1 MGKQK
6 GDGARS
12 KARPSSSSLA
22 ASLLPSGSAA
32 AVGFGGYVGGSRLDA
47 PPSGDDSRPFL
58 EVDSDLAL
66 HLKRLARKDPTT
78 KGFEYK
84 RLVVDY
90 NRDVRR
96 ATHDTM
102 TILVTAVGRD
112 LAPQLKSLMG
122 PWWFSQFDP
131 VSEVSQA
138 AKRSFQAVFSA
149 PEKRLDA
156 LILCTA
162 EVFIYLEENLRLTP
176 QNMSDKGTALDELQ
190 EMHQQVISSSLLALA
205 TLLDVLVCLQL
216 ERPGT
221 ENLAA
226 QPKHALKARET
237 AISCA
242 DKLFTAHKYFLD
254 FLKSPSPAI
263 RSATYSVLSSFIKN
277 VPQAFNEGNMK
288 TLAAALLGG
297 FQEKDPACHSSMWDA
312 ILLFSNKFPESWT
325 SVNVQKTVLNRFWDF
340 LRNRCFGSQQVSYPS
355 LVLFLHTVPSKAVVA
370 ETFFLEFFKN
380 LWAGRNPSHS
390 LNADRVAFFRAL
402 QECFLWALHN
412 VSRYC
417 NGVDSISDFQATL
430 VKNVLVK
437 LLWQDYIFS
446 SSSRKEEKTSPGL
459 SVDSCES
466 DLASNKKT
474 VETLNITYP
483 MSYFRELANCI
494 VGVLSGIDL
503 LEHDLLSAFAAE
515 FQENCQ
521 SFFQHA
527 SNLERESEFAER
539 VIQFISLLGEH
550 AMQNGRGWPL
560 ASLVGPMLVNS
571 FALMRSHDSPSCVKI
586 LAVAVSVFG
595 PHKIVHELLIHNTS
609 PHSYSPDEGDRAL
622 EEDRFL
628 QMFNGT
634 FVPWCLSGNSYS
646 LSARLDLLLALLDDE
661 YFSEQWDSVIRYATN
676 LEHSGSAPCSLD
688 SDRITIL
695 AMLLQKVRNGITN
708 TKVGVSIST
717 KMGNPDHWHHELLE
731 STAVA
736 VARSSPPL
744 GASNS
749 QFLCTVVAGSTKINQ
764 ISLVSRNTLIL
775 IFEEVFKKLLS
786 FIMASSFTWV
796 RDAGSLLTA
805 GANTIGPEFENS
817 VSMFEMAQFALE
829 VLDGGL
835 YLLKT
840 LGEESGLSSVILAAI
855 FLIDWEFLV
864 LLTTIDDA
872 PDDKSREK
880 LKARLGF
887 GESFHAFRCKI
898 SNQFWKT
905 LSLHNRKA
913 LGKILIQCMRSAIFN
928 EEELDTEKFTSLC
941 CLWMLEILDCLSQD
955 PYEEQNLLDQ
965 LLCQGDR
972 WPLWIVPDFS
982 RPEGIVAKDFSIQD
996 FGHRKFISFIDKMI
1010 SEIGIHR
1017 VVGGYARYT
1026 LPPSVEATYEKPT
1039 RSWLAAE
1046 ILCSWKWP
1054 GGSAVASFLPSLSA
1068 YAKSKN
1074 FSSQE
1079 SLVDFIFNILLDG
1092 TLVQGGCAAQN
1103 FVYLCPT
1110 SSDEVEDIE
1119 EPFLRALVA
1128 FLLTLF
1134 NDKIWGTEKA
1144 MELFALLVNKLYVGE
1159 ATNANCLR
1167 ILPLI
1172 VNVLIQPL
1180 SQRSIRCNDSSGDA
1194 QHDSSGENHVQV
1206 VIEGWLKKALSF
1218 PPLIMWWQT
1227 GEDMEDWM
1235 QLVISCYPISAVE
1248 DIQTPKLEREIS
1260 SVERKLLLELF
1271 RKQRHGVGAPAV
1283 INQLPVVQMLLSKLM
1298 VVSVGYCW
1306 KEFDEEDWEFVLSQ
1320 IRRWLQSIVVMM
1332 EEIAE
1337 NVNDTITSSFTS
1349 DNLDDVVDNLGKI
1362 VFVSDPFPIDIAKN
1376 ALLSFSLSC
1385 GPFGRQQAEDAD
1397 NLNPVR
1403 TERWDPLKNRILEGI
1418 LRLLFC
1424 TGIAEA
1430 IASSCCHEAA
1440 FIVSA
1445 ARFEHSYFWELVALN
1460 VVNSSTDA
1468 IDRAVKSVEFWG
1480 LSKGPISSLYAILFS
1495 AKTVPL
1501 LQFAAYFI
1509 LSTELVLRLAIV
1521 EEDKSYLD
1529 GVSNNE
1535 EVSSSLDMSTETDI
1549 HLRAEISCM
1558 IEKLPSNVLEM
1569 DLVAD
1574 QRVHVF
1580 LAWSLLLS
1588 HLGSLPS
1595 SSPARERLVQY
1606 VQDSANPV
1614 ILDCL
1619 FQHIPLELW
1628 ILKKKDE
1635 ELPAGIAEAAAAA
1648 TRSIRT
1654 GSLLFS
1660 VQSLWPVEPLKMAS
1674 LAGAMFGLMLHI
1686 LPAYVRQW
1694 SNDLRDR
1701 STLSGIESFTR
1712 AWCSPHLIAGELSQ
1726 IKKDEIA
1733 DENFTIAVSKSA
1745 NEVVATYTKDETAMN
1760 LVIRLP
1766 SSYPL
1771 RPVDVDCTRSL
1782 GISEA
1787 KQRKWSMSMTL
1798 FVRNQNGA
1806 LAEAIR
1812 IWKRNFDKEF
1822 EGVEECPICYSVIH
1836 TVNHA
1841 LPRLAC
1847 KTCKHKFHSAC
1858 LYKWFSTS
1866 HKSTCPLCQSPF

>member
-1 MGKQK
+1 
-6 GDGARS
+6 
-12 KARPSSSSLA
+12 
-22 ASLLPSGSAA
+22 
-32 AVGFGGYVGGSRLDA
+32 
-47 PPSGDDSRPFL
+47 
-58 EVDSDLAL
+58 
-66 HLKRLARKDPTT
+66 
-78 KGFEYK
+78 
-84 RLVVDY
+84 
-90 NRDVRR
+90 
-96 ATHDTM
+96 
-102 TILVTAVGRD
+102 
-112 LAPQLKSLMG
+112 MG

-176 QNMSDKGTALDELQ
+176 QSMSDKGTALDELQ

-205 TLLDVLVCLQL
+205 TLLDVLVCLQV
-216 ERPGT
+216 ESSGT
-221 ENLAA
+221 DNIVA

-242 DKLFTAHKYFLD
+242 DKLFTAHRYFLD

-263 RSATYSVLSSFIKN
+263 RSATYSVLSSYIKN
-277 VPQAFNEGNMK
+277 VSQAFNEGNLK

-325 SVNVQKTVLNRFWDF
+325 FVNVQKTVLNRLWDF
-340 LRNRCFGSQQVSYPS
+340 LRNRCFGSQRVSYPS
-355 LVLFLHTVPSKAVVA
+355 LVLFLHTVPSKAIVA

-390 LNADRVAFFRAL
+390 LNADREAFFHAF

-412 VSRYC
+412 ASRYC
-417 NGVDSISDFQATL
+417 NGVDSISVFRATL

-437 LLWQDYIFS
+437 LLWQDYISS
-446 SSSRKEEKTSPGL
+446 SSSRKKEKMSPGS
-459 SVDSCES
+459 SVDSRES

-474 VETLNITYP
+474 VESLNIMYP
-483 MSYFRELANCI
+483 MSYFSELANCI
-494 VGVLSGIDL
+494 VGALSGIHL
-503 LEHDLLSAFAAE
+503 LEQDLLSAFAAE

-521 SFFQHA
+521 NFVQHA

-539 VIQFISLLGEH
+539 VIQFISLLAEH
-550 AMQNGRGWPL
+550 SMQNGGDWPL
-560 ASLVGPMLVNS
+560 ALLVGPMLANS
-571 FALMRSHDSPSCVKI
+571 FALMRSRDSPSCVKI

-595 PHKIVHELLIHNTS
+595 PHKIVQELIHNTS
-609 PHSYSPDEGDRAL
+609 PHQGDTAL
-622 EEDRFL
+622 EDNTFL
-628 QMFNGT
+628 QMFKET
-634 FVPWCLSGNSYS
+634 FVPWCLTGNSIS

-661 YFSEQWDSVIRYATN
+661 YFSEQWDSVIRYATIR
-676 LEHSGSAPCSLD
+676 EHSGSAPCSLD
-688 SDRITIL
+688 CDWITIL
-695 AMLLQKVRNGITN
+695 AMLVEKARDKITKA
-708 TKVGVSIST
+708 KVGLSICT
-717 KMGNPDHWHHELLE
+717 KMGNPDYWHHELLE

-736 VARSSPPL
+736 VAQSSPPF
-744 GASNS
+744 GASS
-749 QFLCTVVAGSTKINQ
+749 PQFLCSVVGGSTKSNQ
-764 ISLVSRNTLIL
+764 NSLVSRNTLVL
-775 IFEEVFKKLLS
+775 IFEEIFKKLLS
-786 FIMASSFTWV
+786 FILASSFTWV
-796 RDAGSLLTA
+796 GYAGSLLTPNLLTA
-805 GANTIGPEFENS
+805 GPNTIGSKFENS
-817 VSMFEMAQFALE
+817 MSMSQMAKFALE
-829 VLDGGL
+829 VLDGSL
-835 YLLKT
+835 YSLKT
-840 LGEESGLSSVILAAI
+840 LGEQSGLTSAILAAI
-855 FLIDWEFLV
+855 FLIDWEFLE
-864 LLTTIDDA
+864 LTMIDEA
-872 PDDKSREK
+872 HDKSKEK

-898 SNQFWKT
+898 GNQFWKT

-913 LGKILIQCMRSAIFN
+913 LGKNLIQCMRSAIFN

-965 LLCQGDR
+965 LLCQGEK

-982 RPEGIVAKDFSIQD
+982 RAGRIVSKDCSIQD
-996 FGHRKFISFIDKMI
+996 FGHQKFISFIDKMI
-1010 SEIGIHR
+1010 SEIGIDR
-1017 VVGGYARYT
+1017 VIASYVRYT
-1026 LPPSVEATYEKPT
+1026 LPLPEEARNENLT

-1054 GGSAVASFLPSLSA
+1054 GGSAVASFLPSLIA
-1068 YAKSKN
+1068 YAQSKN
-1074 FSSQE
+1074 FSSQD
-1079 SLVDFIFNILLDG
+1079 SLLDSIFNILLDG

-1103 FVYLCPT
+1103 FVYLNPA

-1128 FLLTLF
+1128 FLLALF
-1134 NDKIWGTEKA
+1134 NAKIWGSEKA
-1144 MELFALLVNKLYVGE
+1144 MELFALLVNKLYLGE
-1159 ATNANCLR
+1159 ATNVNCLR
-1167 ILPLI
+1167 ILPVI

-1180 SQRSIRCNDSSGDA
+1180 SQRSIRYNDFSGDA
-1194 QHDSSGENHVQV
+1194 QHDSSGGDHVQD
-1206 VIEGWLKKALSF
+1206 VIEGWLKKAQTFL
-1218 PPLIMWWQT
+1218 PLIMWKT
-1227 GEDMEDWM
+1227 GEDMGDWM
-1235 QLVISCYPISAVE
+1235 QLVISCYPFSAVQN
-1248 DIQTPKLEREIS
+1248 IQTPKLERKIS
-1260 SVERKLLLELF
+1260 LVERKLLLELF
-1271 RKQRHGVGAPAV
+1271 RKQRHGVGSSAV
-1283 INQLPVVQMLLSKLM
+1283 INQLPVVQVLLSKLM

-1306 KEFDEEDWEFVLSQ
+1306 KEFNEDDWEFVLSQ
-1320 IRRWLQSIVVMM
+1320 IRRWLQTVVVMM

-1337 NVNDTITSSFTS
+1337 NVNETITNSSTS
-1349 DNLDDVVDNLGKI
+1349 DNLDAVINGLGKI
-1362 VFVSDPFPIDIAKN
+1362 AFILDTFPLDIAKN

-1403 TERWDPLKNRILEGI
+1403 TERWDPIKNRILEGI
-1418 LRLLFC
+1418 LRLFFC

-1430 IASSCCHEAA
+1430 IASSYCHEAA
-1440 FIVSA
+1440 LIISSS
-1445 ARFEHSYFWELVALN
+1445 RFEHSYFWELVASS

-1495 AKTVPL
+1495 AKSVPL

-1521 EEDKSYLD
+1521 EKDKSYLD
-1529 GVSNNE
+1529 GVNNNE
-1535 EVSSSLDMSTETDI
+1535 EVSSPLDMSTETDI

-1569 DLVAD
+1569 DLLAD

-1595 SSPARERLVQY
+1595 SSPARGRLVQY
-1606 VQDSANPV
+1606 LQDSANSV

-1619 FQHIPLELW
+1619 FQHISLEQW

-1635 ELPAGIAEAAAAA
+1635 ETPAGIAEAAASA

-1660 VQSLWPVEPLKMAS
+1660 IQSLWPVEPLRMSS
-1674 LAGAMFGLMLHI
+1674 LAGAIFGRMLHI

-1701 STLSGIESFTR
+1701 SILSGIESFTR

-1733 DENFTIAVSKSA
+1733 DENFTIAVSRSA